1 MAWPPMRRQRMP
13 GSLPTWIHSKVARP
27 SGPEKLHVISQM
39 PGAFCTSLTRS
50 FAGQPARTDLPDA
63 ARRPGGIGIAM
74 TARKLVRSDSLRR
87 AQSPSKCRR
96 HLELHAGSGIE

>member
-1 MAWPPMRRQRMP
+1 MRRQRMP
-13 GSLPTWIHSKVARP
+13 GSLPIWIHSKVARP

-50 FAGQPARTDLPDA
+50 FAGQGADGSA
-63 ARRPGGIGIAM
+63 SRRSQAGWNLG
-74 TARKLVRSDSLRR
+74 SDDGTEAGAFGLTQ
-87 AQSPSKCRR
+87 ACPVAFEGRR